1 MTPGLPA
8 LRVRLARRVR
18 VARSVPLARRVLRVR
33 RDLRV
38 APARRVSR
46 VFLVRRVLRVRWV
59 LRDRLGRR
67 AFKALRV
74 LRVLPG
80 WGSITSGLLRRLMI
94 FRLRALMVTCIW
106 WRLLRRRTAGFSTPR
121 TRCGLMLARC
131 RVLWVLLGHKVLRVW
146 LGLLARSVL
155 RVLRG

>member
-1 MTPGLPA
+1 VLW
-8 LRVRLARRVR
+8 VRLGRRVR
-18 VARSVPLARRVLRVR
+18 VARLVLLARRVLRVR
-33 RDLRV
+33 RARRV
-38 APARRVSR
+38 VLALRVSR
-46 VFLVRRVLRVRWV
+46 VFLVRRVLRVLLV

-67 AFKALRV
+67 AFRVLRV

-94 FRLRALMVTCIW
+94 FRLRVLMVTCIW

-121 TRCGLMLARC
+121 TRCGLMLVRC
-131 RVLWVLLGHKVLRVW
+131 RVLWVLLGRRVLRVW
-146 LGLLARSVL
+146 LGLLARLGL